1 MDSAVALSR
10 ATSVRLDSP
19 TRDRRL
25 TDQVLSAFNHAYGMG
40 ATDVADLL
48 RQALAKAEDIG
59 QTVGRRDR
67 RTRSA
72 MELAD
77 LWVAFVD
84 ARDHY
89 NAICADGTVD
99 KARAET
105 ALAEM
110 KAAYMTW
117 SDALTLAG

>member
-1 MDSAVALSR
+1 MESAAALSR
-10 ATSVRLDSP
+10 ATSVRMDSP

-25 TDQVLSAFNHAYGMG
+25 TDQILSAFNHAYGMG
-40 ATDVADLL
+40 ATDVAKEL
-48 RQALAKAEDIG
+48 RTALEKAEALG
-59 QTVGRRDR
+59 KGGRRER
-67 RTRSA
+67 RSRSVL
-72 MELAD
+72 ELAD

-89 NAICADGTVD
+89 NAICADGTVEKD
-99 KARAET
+99 KAEA

-117 SDALTLAG
+117 SDALSLSG